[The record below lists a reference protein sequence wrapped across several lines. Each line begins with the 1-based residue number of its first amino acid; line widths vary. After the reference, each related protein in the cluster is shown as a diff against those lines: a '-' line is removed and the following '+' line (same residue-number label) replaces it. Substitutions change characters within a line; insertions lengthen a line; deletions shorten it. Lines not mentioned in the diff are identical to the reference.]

1 VRTFQPAP
9 MAWLLLLS
17 FISESAALTTENGQ
31 SQRHPVT
38 WSQQSNTYRQLQ
50 DLRRGSRPCY
60 SIGRE
65 RDWWEYYCACRRP
78 PSFEAHASSIMHSWL
93 QEVIKPF
100 ALQVTTIPTK
110 KLLLI
115 ASQGHVLEVLRG
127 NRFLSPHLML
137 IAPDH
142 FSNGSGRNSPKHRN
156 KAIPLSAKAMGKGHL
171 H

>member
-1 VRTFQPAP
+1 MRTFQPAP
-9 MAWLLLLS
+9 MVWLLLLS

-110 KLLLI
+110 KL
-115 ASQGHVLEVLRG
+115 EVLRG